1 VGTLNAKQKLFCE
14 EYIIDL
20 NAKAAYIRAGYKDS
34 ASASANAAR
43 LIADDSVR
51 AYVEELKA
59 GRSQALKLTA
69 EKVLQEIARV
79 AFSNICEVMEFDS
92 AGVNVKDSANLTED
106 TTAAIA
112 SVSETKTETE
122 VSTTTRI
129 TVKLHNK
136 ISALSLAAKHLGLLG
151 DMNQAKAVF
160 ATYGIEFEC
169 DDYGKPIRIKD
180 ASDVAD
186 SEEDFDILSEVDR
199 EDETEA

>member
-1 VGTLNAKQKLFCE
+1 VGTLNPKQKRFCE
-14 EYIIDL
+14 EYIVDL

-43 LIADDSVR
+43 LIADDSVQ
-51 AYVEELKA
+51 ANIKELMS

-79 AFSNICEVMEFDS
+79 AFSNICEVMEFDA
-92 AGVNVKDSANLTED
+92 AGVNVKDSAVLTED

-122 VSTTTRI
+122 MSTTTRI

-136 ISALSLAAKHLGLLG
+136 IAALNLAAKHLGLLG

-169 DDYGKPIRIKD
+169 DDYGRPIRIKGED
-180 ASDVAD
+180 DTD
-186 SEEDFDILSEVDR
+186 SEDFDILSEVDPD
-199 EDETEA
+199 EAETEEA